1 MRWRVV
7 LSVLA
12 VMIMWSCMTTKKTT
26 EQQFELHDLMALD
39 ISQADTIWVPWQLW
53 SQDTQPPAPIIR
65 HTATQAK
72 QNHDIHQTSKET
84 SSKDFNSRQSFRL
97 NKFLIIAC
105 LTGLVFIIVVYV
117 ERR

>member
-7 LSVLA
+7 LSVLV

-26 EQQFELHDLMALD
+26 EQEFDLHDLMALD
-39 ISQADTIWVPWQLW
+39 ISQADTVWIPWQLW

-65 HTATQAK
+65 HTTTQAK
-72 QNHDIHQTSKET
+72 QNHDITQTSNET
-84 SSKDFNSRQSFRL
+84 ISRDINSNHSFRL
-97 NKFLIIAC
+97 NRLLFIAC
-105 LTGLVFIIVVYV
+105 LMGLVFLIVVYV